1 MDDERQNVLIDDV
14 TAKLQNPNVDF
25 IKFIVV
31 ASHKLSDFQSF

>member
-1 MDDERQNVLIDDV
+1 MDDERENVLIDDV
-14 TAKLQNPNVDF
+14 TAELQSPHVDL